1 MKFTLVLFL
10 IIFSSIQSHPMIDKL
25 INSGKYNS
33 KRDTLR
39 IIGNLLFDEGYEPA
53 FVAGV
58 LGNIFNEAVIG
69 KFESSNYSSHPELKP
84 EYLKIMDE
92 KYSYRSKYSG
102 RLITEVNLQEVGTL
116 LETLKKDNW
125 KKGKFGLGCVQ
136 WTGSRTYDLYNV
148 YNRECG
154 NCDKITLSQAT
165 SSEGKLVI
173 SELKGSS
180 YSYIY
185 TQWKR
190 NHPNMNT
197 PQAAY
202 DAGYEITMKYEVPK
216 DTKTK
221 AKERAT
227 TAQNM
232 YTDMTS

>member
-136 WTGSRTYDLYNV
+136 WTGSRTYNLYQL
-148 YNRECG
+148 YDYECG
-154 NCDKITLSQAT
+154 GCTKINIQDAT
-165 SSEGKLVI
+165 RAEGNLII
-173 SELKGSS
+173 SELQGT
-180 YSYIY
+180 YSHIHS
-185 TQWKR
+185 QWKR
-190 NHPNMNT
+190 DNSNLNSAA
-197 PQAAY
+197 AAY
-202 DAGYEITMKYEVPK
+202 NAGYQLTKKYEKPK
-216 DTKTK
+216 DLEGQ
-221 AKERAT
+221 AKIRAK

-232 YTDMTS
+232 YSEMTK

>member
-116 LETLKKDNW
+116 LEQLKKDSW

-136 WTGSRTYDLYNV
+136 WTGSRTYNLYQL
-148 YNRECG
+148 YDYECG
-154 NCDKITLSQAT
+154 GCTKINIQDAT
-165 SSEGKLVI
+165 RAEGNLII
-173 SELKGSS
+173 SELQGT
-180 YSYIY
+180 YSHIHS
-185 TQWKR
+185 QWKR
-190 NHPNMNT
+190 DNSNLNSPA
-197 PQAAY
+197 AAY
-202 DAGYEITMKYEVPK
+202 NAGYQLTKKYEKPK
-216 DTKTK
+216 DLEGQ
-221 AKERAT
+221 AKIRAK

-232 YTDMTS
+232 YNEMTK